1 MTPEIR
7 PVRDD
12 ELPAYF
18 DAMSTAFLDRPDVEK
33 LAAEVRPIWDL
44 SRCWVARDDGR
55 ISGTFRSWATEV
67 TVPGGGRLPASA
79 VSGVSVLPTH
89 RRRGLLRGMAAAEH
103 AAARERGEAVALLYA
118 SEYPIYG
125 RFGYG
130 PASPIAT
137 WTLDASQATFDG
149 QPTGRVEVAKVEPST
164 RDAMREIFE
173 QWRVR
178 QPGELRRR
186 DHTWD
191 YDLGLQPTAWG
202 PDWKGFVAVHR
213 DESGAPDGYARSRGE
228 EKWEQRQPRA
238 ILHLDELHG
247 LTEDAVAGLWR
258 FLASIDWVATI
269 KAERRSPNDRLPW
282 RLTNARAASVAE
294 VGDGL
299 WVRLLDLPR
308 ALEARTYAGD
318 TTVVLEVRDP
328 GVAQGRQ
335 RVELEAGREGAT
347 CRATDR
353 SPDLTVDIA
362 ALGAAYLGGSRL
374 RDAVLATGAEEHRP
388 GALAE
393 VDGLFRT
400 SDDPWCSTFF

>member
-18 DAMSTAFLDRPDVEK
+18 DAVSTAFLDRPDVEK

-55 ISGTFRSWATEV
+55 FCGTFRSWATEV

-137 WTLDASQATFDG
+137 WTLDASQATFHG
-149 QPTGRVEVAKVEPST
+149 QPTGRVEVARVDAAT
-164 RDAMREIFE
+164 RDALSAIFD
-173 QWRVR
+173 QWRLS

-191 YDLGLQPTAWG
+191 YDLGLRPTAWG
-202 PDWKGFVAVHR
+202 SDWKGFVALHR
-213 DESGAPDGYARSRGE
+213 DESGAPDGYARYRGE

-238 ILHLDELHG
+238 VLHLDELHG
-247 LTEDAVAGLWR
+247 LAEDAVAALWR

-282 RLTNARAASVAE
+282 RLTNARAASVGE
-294 VGDGL
+294 LGDGL

-308 ALEARTYAGD
+308 ALEARSYAGD
-318 TTVVLEVRDP
+318 ATVVLEVADP
-328 GVAQGRQ
+328 DIAGARP
-335 RVELEAGREGAT
+335 RVELQAGRDGAT
-347 CRATDR
+347 CRSTDR

-374 RDAVLATGAEEHRP
+374 RDAVLAKGADEHRA

-393 VDGLFRT
+393 IDGLFRT
-400 SDDPWCSTFF
+400 PADPWCSTFF